1 MRRDFNK
8 KQLDEVTTKINDKIE
23 EIKSNVLIKVTQSL
37 ENELEKIESLIE
49 NFEGAEFHSNK
60 IEKYRNELI
69 KHVENGFSNGIQSV
83 SWRVRLSTDRTE
95 GPWIPNLDKIWF
107 LIVRAHLLKKSG
119 RFSNFLSLGEAL
131 VWSKLKTFSGEKKL
145 KWYII

>member
-49 NFEGAEFHSNK
+49 NFESAEFHSNK

-69 KHVENGFSNGIQSV
+69 KHVENGFSNGIQSAYQG
-83 SWRVRLSTDRTE
+83 RTVVC
-95 GPWIPNLDKIWF
+95 GYYKWLLDP
-107 LIVRAHLLKKSG
+107 
-119 RFSNFLSLGEAL
+119 
-131 VWSKLKTFSGEKKL
+131 
-145 KWYII
+145 

>member
-69 KHVENGFSNGIQSV
+69 KHVENGFSNGIQAGSV
-83 SWRVRLSTDRTE
+83 FLGRTS
-95 GPWIPNLDKIWF
+95 GRWIPDLGKILF
-107 LIVRAHLLKKSG
+107 LIVRARL
-119 RFSNFLSLGEAL
+119 
-131 VWSKLKTFSGEKKL
+131 
-145 KWYII
+145 

>member
-49 NFEGAEFHSNK
+49 NFESTEFHSNK

-69 KHVENGFSNGIQSV
+69 KHVENGFSNGIKAGSV
-83 SWRVRLSTDRTE
+83 FLGRTS
-95 GPWIPNLDKIWF
+95 GRWIPDLDKILF
-107 LIVRAHLLKKSG
+107 LIVRARL
-119 RFSNFLSLGEAL
+119 
-131 VWSKLKTFSGEKKL
+131 
-145 KWYII
+145 

>member
-69 KHVENGFSNGIQSV
+69 KHVENGFRDGI
-83 SWRVRLSTDRTE
+83 LSAKRGQDYSERGLAGLRCGST
-95 GPWIPNLDKIWF
+95 G
-107 LIVRAHLLKKSG
+107 G
-119 RFSNFLSLGEAL
+119 FLSSNDKVLFK
-131 VWSKLKTFSGEKKL
+131 VRIKKQCFMTNRVGFRC
-145 KWYII
+145 IAFCF

>member
-69 KHVENGFSNGIQSV
+69 KHVENGFRNGITSE
-83 SWRVRLSTDRTE
+83 RCPNRAGRTFDRY
-95 GPWIPNLDKIWF
+95 
-107 LIVRAHLLKKSG
+107 G
-119 RFSNFLSLGEAL
+119 RR
-131 VWSKLKTFSGEKKL
+131 
-145 KWYII
+145 

>member
-49 NFEGAEFHSNK
+49 NFESAEFHSNK

-69 KHVENGFSNGIQSV
+69 KHVENGFSNGIQSAYQG
-83 SWRVRLSTDRTE
+83 RTVVC
-95 GPWIPNLDKIWF
+95 GYDKWLLDP
-107 LIVRAHLLKKSG
+107 
-119 RFSNFLSLGEAL
+119 
-131 VWSKLKTFSGEKKL
+131 
-145 KWYII
+145 